1 MDSTDKRNG
10 KVFDKELR
18 LIKQT
23 ELSWISKLGEHVISR
38 SKLEADVTL
47 LRNQVGESKKRSF
60 LVATRLNDAKSN
72 LRNLEAEFSRQIAQ
86 SVPLQAEAAKLEE
99 EEWEHRSRVR
109 AARKSLR
116 EACETLVEVT
126 EACRNSEESVTELRK
141 SIEGMEELGSLQTKE
156 LQSVSTCHNDI
167 VTERDDLVKALS
179 RRSKDLSVL
188 RKQERGLQEQLIS
201 LDKETQEAETSL
213 SRLSAELEHISE
225 DRKRLSPKR
234 GELNDNLSRIN
245 EIETQLKKEE
255 SVFSFLTEA
264 LADDSKTRIRKIR
277 NIKCSFA
284 SKQLKELKSL
294 HVNLGKRMVR
304 AEETLL
310 DLQLEYDQVRLSKP
324 VACEKKESMQKE
336 VNIRQRPLVHTCK
349 KRNAL
354 LSEIS
359 MLESH
364 LVKNRQATIET
375 ESELKELQI
384 ELAKAISF

>member
-1 MDSTDKRNG
+1 MDSTDKRNE

-23 ELSWISKLGEHVISR
+23 ELSLISKLSEHMLSR
-38 SKLEADVTL
+38 SKLESDVAL

-60 LVATRLNDAKSN
+60 LVATRLLDAKSN

-86 SVPLQAEAAKLEE
+86 SVPLEAEAAKLEE

-126 EACRNSEESVTELRK
+126 EACRNSEESVTELRRR
-141 SIEGMEELGSLQTKE
+141 IEEMEELGSLQTKE
-156 LQSVSTCHNDI
+156 LQSVSTCYNDI

-179 RRSKDLSVL
+179 RRSNDLSVL
-188 RKQERGLQEQLIS
+188 RKHERGLQERLIS
-201 LDKETQEAETSL
+201 LDKETQEAETAL
-213 SRLSAELEHISE
+213 SRLSVEMEQISE

-234 GELNDNLSRIN
+234 GELNDNLSRIH

-255 SVFSFLTEA
+255 SVLSFLTQA

-284 SKQLKELKSL
+284 SKPLKELESL

-304 AEETLL
+304 AEETLI

-324 VACEKKESMQKE
+324 VACERQESMQKE
-336 VNIRQRPLVHTCK
+336 ENIRDRKSVHTCK

-364 LVKNRQATIET
+364 LMKNRQASIET
-375 ESELKELQI
+375 ESELKELHI
-384 ELAKAISF
+384 ELAKAISH